1 MRRILI
7 RVGIVLL
14 IFAAL
19 VTVGYFSLFPPYEPL
34 TPTGSYS
41 WTSEIREYDTG
52 LPETY
57 VSDGSTRKLSVLYY
71 YPTDRE
77 PISCPLVVFSHGA
90 MGFKTSN
97 ESLYRELASHGYV
110 VASIDHTYQCLS
122 TKIDGKTIRID
133 GGFMKQL
140 QTENAK
146 ADPANS
152 YAFYQQWMDVRMGDI
167 SFVIDMLTASSISSD
182 DFVRLIDPARVGV
195 MGHSLGGS
203 AALGIDRVRDDVKA
217 VVALESPFMYDVTGV
232 EDGAFTWDD
241 APYPIPMLNIYTDS
255 SYSKLETLPQY
266 KQNAN
271 YLDSDREDV
280 KNVYLP
286 GCGHFSITDLAL
298 SSPILTRV
306 LNGIPGDANRV
317 DTLRTI
323 SAECLSF
330 LDTWVKGDV
339 PLE

>member
-14 IFAAL
+14 ILAAL
-19 VTVGYFSLFPPYEPL
+19 ITVGYFILFPPYQPL
-34 TPTGSYS
+34 APTGASP
-41 WTSEIREYDTG
+41 WTSEIREYDTR

-57 VSDGSTRKLSVLYY
+57 VSDGSARKLSVLYY

-122 TKIDGKTIRID
+122 TKIDGKTIPID

-140 QTENAK
+140 QTEDAK

-152 YAFYQQWMDVRMGDI
+152 YACYQQWMDVRIGDI
-167 SFVIDMLTASSISSD
+167 DFVIDMLTASPSPE
-182 DFVRLIDPARVGV
+182 DFSRLIDPVRIGV

-203 AALGIDRVRDDVKA
+203 AALGMGRVRDDVKA
-217 VVALESPFMYDVTGV
+217 VIALESPFMYDVTGV
-232 EDGAFTWDD
+232 EDGTFIWDD

-255 SYSKLETLPQY
+255 SYAKLETLPQY

-271 YLDSDREDV
+271 YLNSDREDV

-286 GCGHFSITDLAL
+286 DTGHFSITDLAL
-298 SSPILTRV
+298 SSPILTGI
-306 LNGIPGDANRV
+306 LNGVPGEADRTE
-317 DTLRTI
+317 TLRI
-323 SAECLSF
+323 VSAECLSF
-330 LDTWVKGDV
+330 FDQWLK
-339 PLE
+339 